1 VIPAVVI
8 AAGLGTRLRPLT
20 ERWPKPVLPIHGKP
34 VLAQLL
40 RQLGEAGCPR
50 VTVVS
55 GHLAEQVERLAGDG
69 SAFGLRVDHA
79 RQETPDG
86 SAHAVVA
93 AGAEAPYL
101 VVGAD
106 HLFEPGELAA
116 FAEAFERSG
125 ADGALAVQ
133 EGPGPVVVE
142 DGEVARIP
150 GEGRAAAPL
159 WAVGPGVALHVE
171 ALPGKP
177 PYELAR
183 AFQDAIDAGRRVVAV
198 EIGPSLDLTT
208 PADLLE
214 HNFPYLGS
222 L

>member
-1 VIPAVVI
+1 MIAAVVI

-40 RQLGEAGCPR
+40 RELGDAGCPH

-69 SAFGLRVDHA
+69 SSFGLRLDHV

-86 SAHAVVA
+86 SAHAVA
-93 AGAEAPYL
+93 AARPTAPYL
-101 VVGAD
+101 VLGAD
-106 HLFEPGELAA
+106 QVYEPGELAA
-116 FAEAFERSG
+116 FSDAFERSG
-125 ADGALAVQ
+125 ADGAVAVQ
-133 EGPGPVVVE
+133 EGPGPVAIE
-142 DGEVARIP
+142 DGVVTRIP

-159 WAVGPGVALHVE
+159 WAVGPGVAPHVA
-171 ALPGKP
+171 ALPGAP

-183 AFQDAIDAGRRVVAV
+183 AFQDAIDAGKRVVAV